1 MSAIQ
6 VDTTRLPL
14 LLHDLR
20 LPAIT
25 RLWPEFAER
34 ADKEGWPAA
43 RFLSALAE
51 LEIAERGRRRT
62 ERNLAEAHLLPSK
75 TLDNFDF
82 SVVPMLS
89 KARVMALAAG
99 DPWLDKATNLLLFGP
114 PGTGKSHAA
123 SAIGRALVENG
134 YRVLFTRTTEIVQK
148 LQGSSSGAA
157 ARSCHRQARQIPPA
171 DPRRPLLC
179 T

>member
-20 LPAIT
+20 LPAIA

-62 ERNLAEAHLLPSK
+62 ERNLAEARLLPSK

-99 DPWLDKATNLLLFGP
+99 DTWLDKATNLLLFGP
-114 PGTGKSHAA
+114 PEAA
-123 SAIGRALVENG
+123 S
-134 YRVLFTRTTEIVQK
+134 
-148 LQGSSSGAA
+148 
-157 ARSCHRQARQIPPA
+157 
-171 DPRRPLLC
+171 
-179 T
+179 